1 MSYCINPWCKQRHNQ
16 DSLEVCQYCGTPLLI
31 NGQFRLLKPLRPLN
45 SDSSTEVFE
54 VVDLQGTWTDP
65 VGTHKVLKILH
76 STDSKLIE
84 LMEREAN
91 ILQLI
96 SVPSIP
102 RVDIDGYFTHQLS
115 GDFPELHCLILEKI
129 PGDNLADFIELNGR
143 ISQSLAIDWLRQ
155 LVEILDKLH
164 SFGFFHRDIKPSNI
178 IVKPDNKLA
187 LIDFGA
193 VREVTNTYMAKLS
206 RGFSSTSEASGIYN
220 ATVVRTACFTP
231 MEQLNGKAVPQ
242 SDFYALGRTFV
253 YLVTGF
259 SLVDFPNNPKTG
271 QLLWRDKAPQI
282 DQPFADL
289 VDEMMAP
296 FPGQRPRNTQLILQY
311 LERIPFQTRLNRVV
325 KSKPF
330 KFGAIALSIL
340 VISGIYQ
347 LSLPWIAKR
356 FVVQGIKA
364 EQEGRL
370 LAAQN
375 DFQLAVKLN
384 PVTTY
389 PVSSFYFE
397 QASRNQARPLSAK
410 KFYQLA
416 IKYNPQDVDAYN
428 NLALVCQQLQDS
440 SCVINSYKK
449 LFGLK
454 PKNWEGYY
462 GLGNFYDD
470 QGKYALAEQ
479 QYILAL
485 GFSKNSAVDA
495 ITNLSRLKNIS
506 GKYEEAA
513 ALSLQA
519 LSKTK
524 DPGSQAASYKNL
536 GWARLKQQNYKEAKK
551 YLEKAKGLDSN
562 RTDAYC
568 LLAQVQEALKDTKS
582 AKLDWEVC
590 LIAQS
595 NLPEVQVWRQQF
607 LQRIWE
613 E

>member
-31 NGQFRLLKPLRPLN
+31 NGQFRLLEPLRPLN

-54 VVDLQGTWTDP
+54 VVDVYGTWTDAP
-65 VGTHKVLKILH
+65 GTHKVLKILN
-76 STDSKLIE
+76 SKDSKLIE
-84 LMEREAN
+84 LMQREAD
-91 ILQLI
+91 ILQVI
-96 SVPSIP
+96 SVPGTP
-102 RVDIDGYFTHQLS
+102 RVDIDGYFTYQLS
-115 GDFPELHCLILEKI
+115 GDFPQLHCLILEKI
-129 PGDNLADFIELNGR
+129 PGDNLTDFIELNGR

-193 VREVTNTYMAKLS
+193 VREVTDTYMAKLS
-206 RGFSSTSEASGIYN
+206 RGFSSNSEASGIYN
-220 ATVVRTACFTP
+220 TTVVRTACFTP

-259 SLVDFPNNPKTG
+259 SLADFPNNPETG

-282 DQPFADL
+282 DQPFAGL
-289 VDEMMAP
+289 IDEMMAP
-296 FPGQRPRNTQLILQY
+296 FPGQRPRNSQLILQY
-311 LERIPFQTRLNRVV
+311 LERIPFQTKLNRVI

-330 KFGAIALSIL
+330 KFGAIAFSIL
-340 VISGIYQ
+340 IISGIYQ

-364 EQEGRL
+364 EQSGHL

-375 DFQLAVKLN
+375 NFQSAVKLS
-384 PVTTY
+384 PKIKYT
-389 PVSSFYFE
+389 VSSFYFE
-397 QASRNQARPLSAK
+397 QASRNQERPQSAK
-410 KFYQLA
+410 NFYQLA
-416 IKYNPQDVDAYN
+416 IKYNPQDVDAHN

-440 SCVINSYKK
+440 PCVINSYKK
-449 LFGLK
+449 LFELK
-454 PKNWEGYY
+454 PKSWEGHY
-462 GLGNFYDD
+462 GLGIYYDD
-470 QGKYALAEQ
+470 LGKYALAEQ
-479 QYILAL
+479 QYISAISY
-485 GFSKNSAVDA
+485 SKNSAVDA
-495 ITNLSRLKNIS
+495 MTNLSRLKNIS
-506 GKYEEAA
+506 GQYKDAV
-513 ALSLQA
+513 ALSVQA

-524 DPGSQAASYKNL
+524 DPSSQAASYKNL
-536 GWARLKQQNYKEAKK
+536 GWAKFKQQNYGKAIE
-551 YLEKAKGLDSN
+551 YLEKAKKLDSH
-562 RTDAYC
+562 RTDTYC
-568 LLAQVQEALKDTKS
+568 LLAQVQEALGNTNS
-582 AKLDWEVC
+582 ARLSWEVC

-595 NLPEVQVWRQQF
+595 NLPEVQAWRQQL

-613 E
+613 

>member
-16 DSLEVCQYCGTPLLI
+16 DSLELCQYCGTPLLI
-31 NGQFRLLKPLRPLN
+31 NGQFRLLEPLRPLN

-54 VVDLQGTWTDP
+54 IADLQGTWTDAP
-65 VGTHKVLKILH
+65 GTHKVLKTLN
-76 STDSKLIE
+76 SKDSKLIE
-84 LMEREAN
+84 LMQREAD
-91 ILQLI
+91 ILQVI
-96 SVPSIP
+96 SIPGIP
-102 RVDIDGYFTHQLS
+102 RVDIDGYFTYQLS
-115 GDFPELHCLILEKI
+115 GDFPQLHCLILEKI

-155 LVEILDKLH
+155 LVEILGKLH

-178 IVKPDNKLA
+178 IVRPDNNLA

-193 VREVTNTYMAKLS
+193 VREVTSTYLAKLS

-259 SLVDFPNNPKTG
+259 SLVDFPTNPKTG

-289 VDEMMAP
+289 LDEMMAP

-311 LERIPFQTRLNRVV
+311 LERIPFQTKLNRVI

-330 KFGAIALSIL
+330 KCGAIAFSIL

-364 EQEGRL
+364 EQEGYL
-370 LAAQN
+370 LVAQN
-375 DFQLAVKLN
+375 NFQSAVKLS
-384 PVTTY
+384 PEIKYT
-389 PVSSFYFE
+389 VSSFYFE
-397 QASRNQARPLSAK
+397 QASRNQERPLSAK

-449 LFGLK
+449 LFELK
-454 PKNWEGYY
+454 SKSWEGHY
-462 GLGNFYDD
+462 GLGRFYDD
-470 QGKYALAEQ
+470 QGKYTLAEQ
-479 QYILAL
+479 QYILAIA
-485 GFSKNSAVDA
+485 SSNNSAVDA
-495 ITNLSRLKNIS
+495 ITNLSRLKNIN
-506 GKYEEAA
+506 GQYKDAV

-524 DPGSQAASYKNL
+524 DPSSQAASYKNL
-536 GWARLKQQNYKEAKK
+536 GWARLEQQNYREAKK
-551 YLEKAKGLDSN
+551 YLEKAKELDSN
-562 RTDAYC
+562 RTDTYC
-568 LLAQVQEALKDTKS
+568 LLAQVQEALKDTNS
-582 AKLDWEVC
+582 AKLSWEVC
-590 LIAQS
+590 LITPS
-595 NLPEVQVWRQQF
+595 NLPEVQGWRQQVI
-607 LQRIWE
+607 QRLWD
-613 E
+613 

>member
-16 DSLEVCQYCGTPLLI
+16 DSLELCEYCGTPLLI
-31 NGQFRLLKPLRPLN
+31 NGQFRLLKPLRPLD
-45 SDSSTEVFE
+45 SDTSTEVFE
-54 VVDLQGTWTDP
+54 VVDVHGTWTEEA
-65 VGTHKVLKILH
+65 GTHKILS

-84 LMEREAN
+84 LMQREAD
-91 ILQLI
+91 ILQVI
-96 SVPSIP
+96 SIPGIP

-115 GDFPELHCLILEKI
+115 GDFPQLHCLILEKI

-155 LVEILDKLH
+155 LVKILDKLH

-178 IVKPDNKLA
+178 IVKPDNNLA

-220 ATVVRTACFTP
+220 TTVVRTACFTP

-253 YLVTGF
+253 YLVTGI
-259 SLVDFPNNPKTG
+259 SLADFPTNPETG

-289 VDEMMAP
+289 VDEMIAP

-311 LERIPFQTRLNRVV
+311 LERIPFQTKLNRVI

-330 KFGAIALSIL
+330 KFGAITLSLL

-364 EQEGRL
+364 EQSGHL

-375 DFQLAVKLN
+375 NFQSAVKLS
-384 PVTTY
+384 PKIKYT
-389 PVSSFYFE
+389 VSSFYFE
-397 QASRNQARPLSAK
+397 QASRNQERPQSAR
-410 KFYQLA
+410 KFYELA
-416 IKYNPQDVDAYN
+416 VQYNPKDTDAYN

-440 SCVINSYKK
+440 ACVINSYEK

-454 PKNWEGYY
+454 SNSWTGHL

-470 QGKYALAEQ
+470 LGKYDLAEK
-479 QYILAL
+479 QYIEAIKF
-485 GFSKNSAVDA
+485 GGDSAVDA
-495 ITNLSRLKNIS
+495 ITNLSRLKNIN
-506 GKYEEAA
+506 GRYDEAA
-513 ALSLQA
+513 KLSWQA
-519 LSKTK
+519 LSITK

-536 GWARLKQQNYKEAKK
+536 GWARLKQQDYGEAIK
-551 YLEKAKGLDSN
+551 YLKKAKELDSN
-562 RTDAYC
+562 RTDTYC
-568 LLAQVQEALKDTKS
+568 LLAQVQEALGDTNS
-582 AKLDWEVC
+582 ARLSWEVC
-590 LIAQS
+590 LITQS
-595 NLPEVQVWRQQF
+595 NLPEVQGWRQQVI
-607 LQRIWE
+607 QRLWD
-613 E
+613 

>member
-16 DSLEVCQYCGTPLLI
+16 DSLELCQCCGTSLLI
-31 NGQFRLLKPLRPLN
+31 NGQFRLLEPLRPLN
-45 SDSSTEVFE
+45 TDSSTEVFE
-54 VVDLQGTWTDP
+54 VVDVHGTWTDP
-65 VGTHKVLKILH
+65 AGTHKVLKILH

-96 SVPSIP
+96 SVPGIP

-115 GDFPELHCLILEKI
+115 GDFSELHCLILEKI
-129 PGDNLADFIELNGR
+129 PGNNLADWMELNGK
-143 ISQSLAIDWLRQ
+143 ISQSLAIDWLTQ
-155 LVEILDKLH
+155 LIEILDKLH

-193 VREVTNTYMAKLS
+193 VREVTSTYMAKLS
-206 RGFSSTSEASGIYN
+206 RGFSSTPEASGFYD
-220 ATVVRTACFTP
+220 ATVIRTACFTP
-231 MEQLNGKAVPQ
+231 LEQLNGKAVPQ

-253 YLVTGF
+253 FFVTGI
-259 SLVDFPNNPKTG
+259 SLANLPTNSKTG

-282 DQPFADL
+282 DKPFADL
-289 VDEMMAP
+289 LDEMMAP

-325 KSKPF
+325 KSNPF

-347 LSLPWIAKR
+347 ASLPWIAKR

-364 EQEGRL
+364 EQEGRH

-440 SCVINSYKK
+440 SCVINSYQR
-449 LFGLK
+449 LFELK
-454 PKNWEGYY
+454 PRSWEGYY

-479 QYILAL
+479 QYILAI
-485 GFSKNSAVDA
+485 SYSNNSAVDA
-495 ITNLSRLKNIS
+495 MTNLSRLKNIN
-506 GKYEEAA
+506 GQYKDAV
-513 ALSLQA
+513 ALSWQA

-524 DPGSQAASYKNL
+524 NPSSQAASYKNL
-536 GWARLKQQNYKEAKK
+536 GWARLKQQNYGEAIE
-551 YLEKAKGLDSN
+551 YLQKAKELDSN
-562 RTDAYC
+562 RTDTYC
-568 LLAQVQEALKDTKS
+568 LLAQVQEALKDTNS
-582 AKLDWEVC
+582 ARLSWEVC
-590 LIAQS
+590 LITPS
-595 NLPEVQVWRQQF
+595 NLPEVQGWRQQVI
-607 LQRIWE
+607 QRIWD
-613 E
+613 